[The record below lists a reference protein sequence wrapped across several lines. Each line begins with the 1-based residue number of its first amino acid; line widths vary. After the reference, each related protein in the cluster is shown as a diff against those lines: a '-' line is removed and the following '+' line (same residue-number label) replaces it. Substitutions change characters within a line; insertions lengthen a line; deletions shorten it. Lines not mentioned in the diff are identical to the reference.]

1 MKNILLYLCFL
12 CCFSVLGQSAF
23 EKGVAYY
30 KDQQWVLA
38 KKQLIQVEPVSKN
51 YFKACEYLGDIAA
64 HEKKWDKA
72 LHFYDLL
79 LKEKPDNAN
88 YNFKYGGALGLK
100 ALELSKFQAA
110 FYISDIKHYLKRAAA
125 LDKTHLGARWA
136 LLELYLKLPKILG
149 GGTDVALAYANEL
162 KAISEIDG
170 YLAYGKIYQEI
181 EHYKQAEKYL
191 VKALQL
197 GDSVTCYQKLL
208 ELYIKANFA
217 PEKINDLLQRANR
230 AHPKENWN
238 AFMAK
243 SS

>member
-1 MKNILLYLCFL
+1 M
-12 CCFSVLGQSAF
+12 
-23 EKGVAYY
+23 
-30 KDQQWVLA
+30 
-38 KKQLIQVEPVSKN
+38 QVEPISKN

-88 YNFKYGGALGLK
+88 YNYKYGGALGLK

-149 GGTDVALAYANEL
+149 GGTDVALGYANEL

-170 YLAYGKIYQEI
+170 YLAYGHVYKEI
-181 EHYKQAEKYL
+181 ENYKQAEKYL
-191 VKALQL
+191 VKALKL
-197 GDSVTCYQKLL
+197 GNSVTCYQKLL
-208 ELYIKANFA
+208 ALYKQANFT
-217 PEKINDLLQRANR
+217 PEKINALLQQAIR
-230 AHPKENWN
+230 AHPKENWH